1 MTLAHIPKLKS
12 SLFLIK
18 ARPFSLLAHLSI
30 EQKLIDNKIQCS
42 SCGFKLQIKD
52 SAISG
57 FINEQILLKHP
68 TFLNNSP
75 EKPSKPLICERCHAI
90 KSNKPSIPLVS
101 IEKHLQNMDLEA
113 FINEIYSEIKPYS
126 LVIYLIDLSNFL
138 STIIPQVLA
147 MKSLK
152 TCKIWLVINKM
163 DVLPE
168 DFNISQTKSY
178 IRNFLHNNYETNVA
192 LEDIF
197 FVSSKSG
204 LGFEKLISKLTPLQE
219 KGQVRNAYIIGC
231 TNTGKSTFINT
242 LIAKIKPYSSETR
255 YKKLDLDEIPTS
267 QLPNTTLKT
276 LIKEVPGLKYK
287 LYDTPGIPNEM
298 ILGSLMSD
306 LLRKNR
312 NLVIAKKIK
321 PERIDLLDGNV
332 LFIGGL
338 ARIDY
343 NNNENI
349 EKTRLLTHVYGAY
362 EIALHRTSL
371 EKANEFY
378 LKHYGGLLRPVY
390 DEKIEKISFK
400 KHELELR
407 FAKNGECL
415 DFLEIFGLGWLRFT
429 KITKN
434 LEEKLRISLF
444 LPETVKFALR
454 ETLMSLQDPTKIYS
468 KIQKMK
474 RRNLE
479 KNQRIKRKI
488 LTKNENS

>member
-1 MTLAHIPKLKS
+1 
-12 SLFLIK
+12 
-18 ARPFSLLAHLSI
+18 
-30 EQKLIDNKIQCS
+30 
-42 SCGFKLQIKD
+42 
-52 SAISG
+52 
-57 FINEQILLKHP
+57 
-68 TFLNNSP
+68 
-75 EKPSKPLICERCHAI
+75 
-90 KSNKPSIPLVS
+90 
-101 IEKHLQNMDLEA
+101 
-113 FINEIYSEIKPYS
+113 
-126 LVIYLIDLSNFL
+126 
-138 STIIPQVLA
+138 
-147 MKSLK
+147 
-152 TCKIWLVINKM
+152 
-163 DVLPE
+163 
-168 DFNISQTKSY
+168 
-178 IRNFLHNNYETNVA
+178 VA